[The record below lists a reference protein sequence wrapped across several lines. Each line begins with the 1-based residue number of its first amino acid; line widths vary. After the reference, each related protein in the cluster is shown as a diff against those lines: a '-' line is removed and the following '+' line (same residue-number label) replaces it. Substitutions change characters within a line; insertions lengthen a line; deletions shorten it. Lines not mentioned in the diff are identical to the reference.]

1 MQLCYEKNMQKK
13 KKIENSWVFFF
24 FFFFFLTPGQTE
36 TNYFFPW
43 PKKKFILEENFVCK
57 EKSGNV
63 TKVKLVTKMKKHIIR
78 FILELWQQHQIV
90 EISHKIQTSF
100 LHWLQRK

>member
-1 MQLCYEKNMQKK
+1 MQKK
-13 KKIENSWVFFF
+13 KKNCNLPGE

-43 PKKKFILEENFVCK
+43 PKKKFILKENFVCK